1 MPVVVAEFPGSLRAR
16 FPELLS
22 STLMTSCKRKNGIN
36 TMVVLSIIALTS
48 STLNTIS
55 YLQDTM
61 DSVCCGRDMPIESQR
76 RRKQRQQQG
85 LQRKHYWTRQLS
97 TGRRWSRRGDGTFK
111 DDQDVPSMLSPLAQ
125 EIEVQMSNCSIPVAT
140 FHVDNNFGLG
150 SHLVLWSQAFCNA
163 QEMGYRVQTHNPD
176 WLWLDQSYCS
186 SDLAHRSPFLCY
198 FPVMEDRCT
207 ADRSQT
213 SHSLPEASVTSPL
226 NVTDPR
232 NNRQR
237 CRRIRDD
244 PMFLT
249 DFRAAAMEYI
259 FQQVSPIV
267 LEEAERHIGLLFE
280 DGVVPKDLIAVHI
293 RWGDK
298 FWEMDLA
305 PISEYTAAV
314 TQLLEIQGCRDNSTA
329 HIYLATEDPR
339 AEQEFR
345 QASPPGWTIYTD
357 RTVTELDSFRPAKG
371 NRASWTARNT
381 KGRAGLMA
389 LASLLV
395 ALEADYFVLTTGSN
409 WSRLMNQLRQKVV
422 DPRCGNCTHV
432 IDLRPGE
439 W

>member
-1 MPVVVAEFPGSLRAR
+1 
-16 FPELLS
+16 
-22 STLMTSCKRKNGIN
+22 
-36 TMVVLSIIALTS
+36 
-48 STLNTIS
+48 
-55 YLQDTM
+55 
-61 DSVCCGRDMPIESQR
+61 
-76 RRKQRQQQG
+76 
-85 LQRKHYWTRQLS
+85 
-97 TGRRWSRRGDGTFK
+97 
-111 DDQDVPSMLSPLAQ
+111 
-125 EIEVQMSNCSIPVAT
+125 
-140 FHVDNNFGLG
+140 
-150 SHLVLWSQAFCNA
+150 
-163 QEMGYRVQTHNPD
+163 
-176 WLWLDQSYCS
+176 
-186 SDLAHRSPFLCY
+186 
-198 FPVMEDRCT
+198 
-207 ADRSQT
+207 
-213 SHSLPEASVTSPL
+213 
-226 NVTDPR
+226 
-232 NNRQR
+232 
-237 CRRIRDD
+237 
-244 PMFLT
+244 MFLT